1 VHNSRCHNVEECWEI
16 KKLTEHFCEQVKQQP
31 HQEGAPS
38 HQREGKQKVD
48 LKAKKEEM
56 EFQNAERA
64 LKAIYGHS
72 DFDSSTN
79 EHRKTLHVVY
89 GGSWDITSRRV
100 IKTLRRAVAVTVPAP
115 RAAPHH
121 KWMEMLIGFDT
132 SDCPKN
138 MAGVG

>member
-1 VHNSRCHNVEECWEI
+1 
-16 KKLTEHFCEQVKQQP
+16 VKQQP

-72 DFDSSTN
+72 DSDSSTN
-79 EHRKTLHVVY
+79 EHRKMLHVVY
-89 GGSWDITSRRV
+89 GGSWDITSRVSSRPYAEQW
-100 IKTLRRAVAVTVPAP
+100 R
-115 RAAPHH
+115 
-121 KWMEMLIGFDT
+121 
-132 SDCPKN
+132 
-138 MAGVG
+138 